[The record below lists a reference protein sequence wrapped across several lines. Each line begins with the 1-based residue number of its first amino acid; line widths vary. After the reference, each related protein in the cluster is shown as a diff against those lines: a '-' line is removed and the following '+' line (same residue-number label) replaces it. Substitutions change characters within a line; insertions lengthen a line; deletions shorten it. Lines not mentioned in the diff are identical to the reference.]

1 MFLNIDL
8 NTYNKIHNEA
18 AKDELVGSYYF
29 SETLTAL
36 SKCIDK
42 KREYKHSISEINLGR
57 KTLKKI
63 IINIDDK
70 KYVLKLTTKMFN
82 LLFPKESKPKY
93 KEPKETQNLFA

>member
-29 SETLTAL
+29 SETLAAL

-63 IINIDDK
+63 ILNIDDK

-93 KEPKETQNLFA
+93 KELKNTQNLFA

>member
-18 AKDELVGSYYF
+18 AKDELVGFYYF
-29 SETLTAL
+29 SDTLAAL

-42 KREYKHSISEINLGR
+42 KREYKHSISEINIER

-63 IINIDDK
+63 ILDIDGK
-70 KYVLKLTTKMFN
+70 KYVLKLTAKMFN
-82 LLFPKESKPKY
+82 LLFPRESKPKY
-93 KEPKETQNLFA
+93 KEPKNTQSLFA

>member
-18 AKDELVGSYYF
+18 VKDELVGSYYF